1 MIYIL
6 RFAKIS
12 VCCCERDTFTESE
25 AKRVSETHSTSA
37 RLQIFQIEEVTNY
50 PERDV
55 HLSSCSIFFYLSDT
69 HAEGRLV

>member
-25 AKRVSETHSTSA
+25 AKRVSETRSTSTG
-37 RLQIFQIEEVTNY
+37 LQSFQIEEVTNY
-50 PERDV
+50 PERDAP
-55 HLSSCSIFFYLSDT
+55 LSSYSRLFLMDS
-69 HAEGRLV
+69 HVEGRLV